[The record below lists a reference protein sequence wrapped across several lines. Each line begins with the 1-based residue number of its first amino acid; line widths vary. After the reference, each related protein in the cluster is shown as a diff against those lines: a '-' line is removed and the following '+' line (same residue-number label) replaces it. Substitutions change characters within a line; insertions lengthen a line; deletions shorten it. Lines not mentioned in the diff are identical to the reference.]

1 MFAKLLKAIFGDKN
15 TKEIKALLPIVQAIN
30 NRFDE
35 LQLLSDDDLRQIISD
50 IRIQI
55 KEQIEP
61 NEEKIETLTKQ
72 YQEVATERERDQIGL
87 EIDRQKEYIK
97 QLTRDLLDE
106 NLIEVFAVVKDT
118 CRRQLGK
125 DYDILGQPAKWD
137 MVPFDVQLMGG
148 IVLHQG
154 NISEMATGEGKTLVA
169 ALALFLNSLTGRGV
183 HLVTVNDYLVQRD
196 ARWMSPIFD
205 FHDVSVGT
213 IITSMDP
220 YKRIEEYNK
229 DITYGTS
236 SEFGFDYLRD
246 NMAVLPEQLCQRGH
260 YFAIIDEV
268 DSILIDEA
276 RTPLIISG
284 PVAESKNFYTEL
296 DTIIKQVISHQNQL
310 IQRLITEIRSL
321 EKIENPTADDND
333 RLGRLLVTVWRGSP
347 KNKAFTKLMQDHSMK
362 KMLNDYEGYIL
373 RDKAMHE
380 IDNDLFFIIEE
391 KNNTA
396 NLCEQGRNVIEKDRF
411 IREKYSNLFVV
422 EQLEDLLESVD
433 QLDISLSDKS
443 AKKEAISRD
452 FFDKN
457 EILHNISQLIRA
469 YSLFEKNVDYVV
481 QENKVII
488 VDQFTGRMMPGR
500 RYSDG
505 LHQALEAKEN
515 VQIEEAT
522 QTYATITLQNYFRMY
537 EKLSGMTGTA
547 VTEEGEFYE
556 IYKLP
561 VKVIPTNLPVT
572 RIDHDDMIYM
582 TKKDKYNA
590 IINEIEYW
598 HNLQKPVLVGTVTVE
613 VSEILSRMLKQRNNI
628 PHKVLNAKYH
638 QQEAQIIANAGQPGS
653 VTIAT
658 NMAGRGTD
666 IKLGSGVIT
675 QEKTYYLNLKPNF
688 TEETPYGV
696 PLDGLHIIGTERHE
710 SRRIDRQLRGRAGR
724 QGDPGS
730 SRFYLSL
737 EDDLMRLFGSDK
749 IAPMMMKIG
758 LKPNESIQHPWLSRT
773 VETAQKRVEGQ
784 NFEIRKQLI
793 KYDEVMNTQ
802 REVIYTYRRN
812 VLKGYDVK
820 NDIIEMIETYAQNL
834 VAEYIGDIKYSEDWP
849 IEQIMSIINAHL
861 NLKITSAELD
871 LDKLDKNIF
880 TETLIDIL
888 KNHYDA
894 REKMLGEPIL
904 REIERRALLT
914 IVDQQWREHLHE
926 MDVLKEGISFRSYA
940 NKEPLTEY
948 KRESYVLFE
957 QLIYRVH
964 ENTVKKVFNSY
975 IVTNENYQNI
985 LKSATLRHEDISAL
999 TQAVQRT
1006 RNPQNNNSNVT
1017 PTPDPPKTKPVVA
1030 QPKIGRNDPCPCG
1043 SGKKYK
1049 KCCGANVGG
1058 NRE

>member
-1 MFAKLLKAIFGDKN
+1 MFAKVLKAIFGDK
-15 TKEIKALLPIVQAIN
+15 KEKDIKALLPMVQAIN
-30 NRFDE
+30 DRFNE
-35 LQLLSDDDLRQIISD
+35 LQSLSDNDIRQIITD
-50 IRIQI
+50 IKAQI
-55 KEQIEP
+55 KEQITP
-61 NEEKIETLTKQ
+61 NEQKLEALTKE
-72 YQEVATERERDQIGL
+72 YQEVPTERERDLIGI
-87 EIDRQKEYIK
+87 EIDKQKEHIK

-106 NLIEVFAVVKDT
+106 HLIEVFAVVKDT

-125 DYDILGQPAKWD
+125 EYDILGQPAVWD

-169 ALALFLNSLTGRGV
+169 AMALFLNSLTGRGV
-183 HLVTVNDYLVQRD
+183 HLVTVNDYLVRRD

-205 FHDVSVGT
+205 FHDISVGT
-213 IITSMDP
+213 ITTAMDP
-220 YKRIEEYNK
+220 YDRIANYEK

-246 NMAVLPEQLCQRGH
+246 NMAVVPQQLCQRGH
-260 YFAIIDEV
+260 FFAIIDEV

-284 PVAESKNFYTEL
+284 PVGESKNFYSEL
-296 DTIIKQVISHQNQL
+296 DPLIKQIIAYQNQL
-310 IQRLITEIRSL
+310 IQRMMTEIRTL
-321 EKIENPTADDND
+321 QKIENPTPEDND
-333 RLGRLLVTVWRGSP
+333 KLGRLLVTVWRGSP
-347 KNKAFTKLMQDHSMK
+347 QNKALTKLLQEHDIK
-362 KMLNDYEGYIL
+362 KMLQDYEGYIL
-373 RDKAMHE
+373 RDKTMHE

-391 KNNTA
+391 KNHTA
-396 NLCEQGRNVIEKDRF
+396 DLCEKGRAVVQK
-411 IREKYSNLFVV
+411 KYDNIFTV
-422 EQLEDLLESVD
+422 EQLEDLLHEVD
-433 QLDISLSDKS
+433 EQDISDSEKT
-443 AKKEAISRD
+443 AQKEKISSD

-469 YSLFEKNVDYVV
+469 YSLFEKDVDYVV

-505 LHQALEAKEN
+505 LHQALEAKEK
-515 VQIEEAT
+515 VQIEEAN

-572 RIDHDDMIYM
+572 RIDHEDVIYM
-582 TKKDKYNA
+582 TKNEKYNA

-613 VSEILSRMLKQRNNI
+613 TSEILSKLLQRKKI
-628 PHKVLNAKYH
+628 DHKVLNAKYH
-638 QQEAQIIANAGQPGS
+638 QQEAQIVANAGQPSS

-666 IKLGSGVIT
+666 IKLGEGVIT
-675 QEKTYYLNLKPNF
+675 RDKTSYLGLQPNIS
-688 TEETPYGV
+688 EETPYGE

-737 EDDLMRLFGSDK
+737 EDDLMRLFGSER
-749 IAPMMMKIG
+749 IAPLMMKLG
-758 LKPNESIQHPWLSRT
+758 LKPSESIQHPWMSKS
-773 VETAQKRVEGQ
+773 VESAQKRVEGQ

-820 NDIIEMIETYAQNL
+820 NDILEMIETYVQNL
-834 VAEYIGDIKYSEDWP
+834 ANEHIGDIKYSEDMP
-849 IEQIMSIINAHL
+849 LQKIVSTVNGQL
-861 NLKITSAELD
+861 NLKIDVKEFD
-871 LDKLDKNIF
+871 LDRLNKEIF
-880 TETLIDIL
+880 IETLFEIL
-888 KNHYDA
+888 KNKYDE
-894 REKMLGEPIL
+894 REKMLGEDVL
-904 REIERRALLT
+904 REIERKSLLSV
-914 IVDQQWREHLHE
+914 VDYQWRDHLHE
-926 MDVLKEGISFRSYA
+926 MDVLKEGITFRSYA

-948 KRESYVLFE
+948 KRESYILFE

-964 ENTVKKVFNSY
+964 ENTVRKVFNSY
-975 IVTNENYQNI
+975 IVTNANYQNI
-985 LKSATLRHEDISAL
+985 MASATLKHEDMSAL
-999 TQAVQRT
+999 NQAVQRAAGGAQRAT
-1006 RNPQNNNSNVT
+1006 ANPAKPANHANPDADT
-1017 PTPDPPKTKPVVA
+1017 PKMQPVVA
-1030 QPKIGRNDPCPCG
+1030 TPKVGRNDPCPCG

-1049 KCCGANVGG
+1049 KCCGAEVG
-1058 NRE
+1058 NRD